1 MLAGVASGSQ
11 VSSEPTRTMI
21 AVSSSSVA
29 VLRRVNYRVTDLS
42 RSRSHTRSCV
52 AQTIRGRKLFDY
64 EKKVT
69 RASRPRLAR
78 EASRSLLKETLVMG
92 TVSVGSWVPS
102 LPKSP
107 PDVTIE
113 GSQTQTLGSII
124 ASSHFRSLYNRA
136 SALRTF
142 SRPAIHG

>member
-21 AVSSSSVA
+21 AVSTSSVA

-42 RSRSHTRSCV
+42 RSRSRTRSCV
-52 AQTIRGRKLFDY
+52 AQTIRSRKLFDY
-64 EKKVT
+64 EKKNN
-69 RASRPRLAR
+69 AR
-78 EASRSLLKETLVMG
+78 VATAPGEGGITLTLKETLVMG

-102 LPKSP
+102 LPKGP
-107 PDVTIE
+107 PDVTIG